1 MKKEKLVFEVRS
13 MEPIGN
19 IVRISDKTRKIVN
32 QLRRKSGCSAT
43 RIIEMCVEYASENH
57 EIKEVE

>member
-32 QLRRKSGCSAT
+32 QLRRKSGFSAT